1 MASRSASPSRPS
13 IPCNLPCESCQANGE
28 AKRHA
33 TRGVAVLRGD
43 SIKGTDFFSKIPKT
57 WCCDELIEYIS
68 SVAGG
73 YSILSSPL
81 EGDETNCAHW
91 KKVWIEEQLLLKPN
105 EIFIKREK
113 GELALYQGRTNILI
127 DDRPHNIEDWQ
138 NSGGKAIRFQANED
152 PIEVVKD
159 AIKEVF

>member
-1 MASRSASPSRPS
+1 MD
-13 IPCNLPCESCQANGE
+13 
-28 AKRHA
+28 
-33 TRGVAVLRGD
+33 GVLADFFGAFSSYCGVNHWKELEEDVLMQKID

-152 PIEVVKD
+152 PIEVVKN